1 MRVDTRKVKAGHVL
15 TGCSAV
21 RAGAGQRPRLLPR
34 GAESSGEK
42 DHTFSRLRVWTGHPW
57 ACPLQPVGLYIPLVH
72 SRADTTSIFD
82 SLTDTTSIKCLASL
96 RWEPGA
102 ESLIEAIGNKA

>member
-1 MRVDTRKVKAGHVL
+1 MRVDMCKAKASHVL

-21 RAGAGQRPRLLPR
+21 GAGVRRKPRLLPR

-42 DHTFSRLRVWTGHPW
+42 DTFSRLRVWIGHPW
-57 ACPLQPVGLYIPLVH
+57 ACSIQRVGLYIPLIH
-72 SRADTTSIFD
+72 SPADTTSIFD
-82 SLTDTTSIKCLASL
+82 SHADTISIKRLASL

-102 ESLIEAIGNKA
+102 ESLIEAIGSKA